1 MYVEISLL
9 CLSLAVLLIVA
20 FTVPLLWQIRK
31 VAQGLALTQEMLQ
44 KSLPAI
50 LQNLEES
57 LGTVKRTAHIV
68 NEQVEVA
75 AVAMKRI
82 QTIVGVFME
91 LESVVRLG
99 LRLPFFRFLRNA
111 GAVAR
116 GVKVFLNVYTSRPR
130 KLGQ

>member
-20 FTVPLLWQIRK
+20 FTVPLLWQIRR
-31 VAQGLALTQEMLQ
+31 VVQGLALTQEMLQ

-50 LQNLEES
+50 LQNLDEAV
-57 LGTVKRTAHIV
+57 GTVKRTAYTV
-68 NEQVEVA
+68 NDQVEVIA
-75 AVAMKRI
+75 GAMKRI
-82 QTIVGVFME
+82 QDVVGVLME
-91 LESVVRLG
+91 IETVVRLG

-116 GVKVFLNVYTSRPR
+116 GVRVFFDVYTSRPR
-130 KLGQ
+130 QLSK

>member
-20 FTVPLLWQIRK
+20 FMVPLIWQIRK
-31 VAQGLALTQEMLQ
+31 VVKGLALTQEMLQ

-82 QTIVGVFME
+82 QAIAGVFME
-91 LESVVRLG
+91 MESVVRLG

>member
-20 FTVPLLWQIRK
+20 FMVPLIWQIRK
-31 VAQGLALTQEMLQ
+31 VVKGLALTQEMLQ

-57 LGTVKRTAHIV
+57 LGTLKRTAHIV

-75 AVAMKRI
+75 AVAMKRL
-82 QTIVGVFME
+82 QAVLGVLME
-91 LESVVRLG
+91 LENVARLG
-99 LRLPFFRFLRNA
+99 IKLPFFRFLRNTN
-111 GAVAR
+111 AVVR
-116 GVKVFLNVYTSRPR
+116 GVKVFLNVYTSRPHQ
-130 KLGQ
+130 LGQ